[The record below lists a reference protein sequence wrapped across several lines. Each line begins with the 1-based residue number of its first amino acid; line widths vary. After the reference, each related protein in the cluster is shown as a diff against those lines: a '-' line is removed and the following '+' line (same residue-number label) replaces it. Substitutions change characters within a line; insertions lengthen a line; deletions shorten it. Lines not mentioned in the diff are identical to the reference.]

1 MGSVNTDTK
10 IESLQVL
17 RAIAF
22 LGIFLSHAGAPFSW
36 SNLSVSTFFV
46 LSGFL
51 LAYRHHDLTEKY
63 NVLQRIGFSYR
74 KIKKLY
80 SLHIMTMILT
90 LVPSAVFQIEK
101 TATLLLKTILNLF
114 LLQTWVPVIAINVSL
129 NGVAWF
135 LSVMAFQYFCFPIIV
150 YRLNGIC
157 SIKKLAAISIMIWFF
172 MLFISLCFVNVYGID
187 GNFFRYFTKFCPL
200 FRLGDFSIGCIWGR
214 IIRLCETGMSRF
226 DLHKRKASIW
236 ECAIFIVVAG
246 IVVLGKQ
253 SHISTIAKWIWNPTS
268 MWLLCSVLLV
278 VVFFLKKGMIT
289 EWLTKRK
296 SLVSL
301 GNISGELFLIH
312 YVVLFYFQSILNRL
326 LENHVL
332 SNAFFKITVGIMELA
347 VTVLCSLLWNVCI
360 KQFRSIRKRDNAR

>member
-1 MGSVNTDTK
+1 MVSVNTDTK

-51 LAYRHHDLTEKY
+51 LAYRHQDLNEKY
-63 NVLQRIGFSYR
+63 NVLQRIDFSYR
-74 KIKKLY
+74 KIRKLY
-80 SLHIMTMILT
+80 GLHITTMALT
-90 LVPSAVFQIEK
+90 LIPLAVFRIEK
-101 TATLLLKTILNLF
+101 AAPLFLKTILNLL
-114 LLQTWVPVIAINVSL
+114 LLQTWIPVIAINVSL

-135 LSVMAFQYFCFPIIV
+135 LSVMAFQYFCFP
-150 YRLNGIC
+150 GIAHWLKNIY
-157 SIKKLAAISIMIWFF
+157 STKKLAAISIMIWVF
-172 MLFISLCFVNVYGID
+172 MLSISLCFIEVYEID
-187 GNFFRYFTKFCPL
+187 GNFFKYFTKFCPL
-200 FRLGDFSIGCIWGR
+200 FRMGDFSIGCIWGR
-214 IIRLCETGMSRF
+214 IIKLSETGISRSN
-226 DLHKRKASIW
+226 LHKRKASIG
-236 ECAIFIVVAG
+236 ECAIFIAVAG

-253 SHISTIAKWIWNPTS
+253 THTSTIAKWIWNPTS

-278 VVFFLKKGMIT
+278 VLFFLKKGMIT